1 MVIWTL
7 KKEKEE
13 GEHQWFTQ
21 KQILYTLATKHV
33 FVCSYTL
40 SRFQLDSLGLI
51 EQHNSMED
59 V

>member
-1 MVIWTL
+1 MIYTIAL
-7 KKEKEE
+7 FDK
-13 GEHQWFTQ
+13 H
-21 KQILYTLATKHV
+21 ILYTQATKHV
-33 FVCSYTL
+33 CVCSDTL